1 MDKRVFI
8 VVTVV
13 LGLIV
18 VMMGI
23 TVWALQMQKEQLAT
37 LTPTPLPT
45 PTPEVLKKREVTL
58 LPTAEPDTPL
68 AVVDTSVPDQA
79 VDVPLNTRIDITFN
93 KPVNA
98 SSFIFAMSPSAAYDI
113 SYKQATASVT
123 FADPLTIGETYTYR
137 VNTLNTLPKTYQ
149 FTTESDITPDQVEKT
164 YQTDKFVQKQLPY
177 EDESFMVRSF
187 YTEETDLY
195 RFQVTLKSR
204 DKEANRQ
211 AFYNWLRGLGLTD
224 EQIANLQINF
234 I

>member
-18 VMMGI
+18 VMMGMA
-23 TVWALQMQKEQLAT
+23 VWALQMQKEEQAT

-45 PTPEVLKKREVTL
+45 PTPEVLKKRDVTL
-58 LPTAEPDTPL
+58 LPTAQPDTPL
-68 AVVDTSVPDQA
+68 AIVDTSVPDQS
-79 VDVPLNTRIDITFN
+79 VDVPLNARIDITFN
-93 KPVNA
+93 KPVTA
-98 SSFIFAMSPSAAYDI
+98 SSFIFAMSPSAKYEI
-113 SYKQATASVT
+113 QYKQATASVT
-123 FADPLTIGETYTYR
+123 FADPLAIGETYTYR
-137 VNTLNTLPKTYQ
+137 VNTLNTLPKTYR

-164 YQTDKFVQKQLPY
+164 YQTDAFVNKQLPY
-177 EDESFMVRSF
+177 ENESFLIRAF

-195 RFQVTLKSR
+195 RFQVTLKTR
-204 DKEANRQ
+204 DKEADRQ

-224 EQIANLQINF
+224 EQIATLQIKF